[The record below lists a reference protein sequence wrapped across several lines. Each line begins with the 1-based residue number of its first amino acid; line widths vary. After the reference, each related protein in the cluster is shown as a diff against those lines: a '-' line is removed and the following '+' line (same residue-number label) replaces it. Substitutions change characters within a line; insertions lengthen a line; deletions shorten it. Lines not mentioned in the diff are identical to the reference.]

1 MDDID
6 LDNIEDLSLDKLGAA
21 IGRTLSRLERLQ
33 ALYLAVAADD
43 REGEGVRLWRE
54 SGMWRG
60 RTPRATIWH
69 PSLRRVISYLWRS
82 RERSTTSPATSRG
95 RRRRMNIARRG

>member
-43 REGEGVRLWRE
+43 RRRVERLVQEYHRA
-54 SGMWRG
+54 
-60 RTPRATIWH
+60 PRAE
-69 PSLRRVISYLWRS
+69 
-82 RERSTTSPATSRG
+82 REKG
-95 RRRRMNIARRG
+95 